1 MTVYNHYEFK
11 HIDEDT
17 TYQVS
22 FNADIATTV
31 IDTFVQFMQG
41 CGFKDDF
48 IYAYMSEIADMHFE
62 IQKKKEKP
70 LTLEDLE

>member
-11 HIDEDT
+11 HVDDDT
-17 TYQVS
+17 TLTLS
-22 FNADIATTV
+22 FTADMATTV
-31 IDTFVQFMQG
+31 IDSFIQFMSG

-48 IYAYMSEIADMHFE
+48 IYEYMSEIADMHFE